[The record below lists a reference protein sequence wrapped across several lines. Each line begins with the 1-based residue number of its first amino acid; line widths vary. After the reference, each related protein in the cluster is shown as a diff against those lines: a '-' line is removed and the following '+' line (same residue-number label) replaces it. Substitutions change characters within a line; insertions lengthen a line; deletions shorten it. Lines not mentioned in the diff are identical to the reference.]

1 MNPRS
6 PALARADQVELVGG
20 YGIAIRVNGSGPPLL
35 WGHALLSNTEA
46 EDSVRMIDWGP
57 VRRVAEVVRYDA
69 VGHGRSAG
77 SGDPTDHEWRSLGD
91 DVLQLA
97 TRLGH
102 ERFVAGGTS
111 MGAAAALFAALAEPE
126 RVRGLILLAPPAGW
140 GHRVPVAA
148 AYRVGALAA
157 LLGVVEPARLMAK
170 VVPFV
175 PPVGRFQVDRVLA
188 FWRHVTDTPRRQLY
202 AALLGA
208 SRSDLPPLDQLR
220 SLDIPTL
227 VVGWRGDPIHPDE
240 VAEKLASVLPDARL
254 HILDMP
260 ATEEMGRLIVEFL
273 AEIDANAAA
282 PSGAAPKRRTRKTAT
297 TAKPGEE
304 AKS

>member
-1 MNPRS
+1 MSPRT

-126 RVRGLILLAPPAGW
+126 RIRGLILLAPPAGW
-140 GHRVPVAA
+140 GHRIPVAA
-148 AYRVGALAA
+148 AYRAGALAA

-208 SRSDLPPLDQLR
+208 SRSDLPPLEQLQ

-227 VVGWRGDPIHPDE
+227 VMGWRGDPIHPDA

-273 AEIDANAAA
+273 AEIGEKPAARADAA
-282 PSGAAPKRRTRKTAT
+282 PRRRTRKTAS
-297 TAKPGEE
+297 TAKAGEE
-304 AKS
+304 AT